1 MKFLSRRYELPGSAR
16 QILGISGALAI
27 LLGASSWGVNAANLS
42 GPSNRAAQEGVRD
55 ARERTQKAIRPPE
68 AWRTEGRAERLRP
81 KQSKTPTTA
90 ERPKAWPL
98 HRRSG
103 FSAPAAGR
111 LPGLI
116 NGG

>member
-42 GPSNRAAQEGVRD
+42 GPSNRAAQAGVRD
-55 ARERTQKAIRPPE
+55 ARERTQKAVRPPE

-81 KQSKTPTTA
+81 KQSRKTHLQQARTP
-90 ERPKAWPL
+90 
-98 HRRSG
+98 
-103 FSAPAAGR
+103 
-111 LPGLI
+111 
-116 NGG
+116 

>member
-27 LLGASSWGVNAANLS
+27 LLGASAWGVNAANLS

-68 AWRTEGRAERLRP
+68 AWRTEGRVERLR
-81 KQSKTPTTA
+81 QIRNTHHSKRK
-90 ERPKAWPL
+90 RPEASPL
-98 HRRSG
+98 HRRSD
-103 FSAPAAGR
+103 FSAPAAGG